1 MTNYIYSK
9 TLIMKNLLIKFIGL
23 VLIFSLFIPNT
34 YAGNKQRAG
43 QAGAGELLI
52 NPWARSSGFGGANV
66 ACIKG
71 FESIYLNVAG
81 TAFTHGTDLVFSR
94 TNWLK
99 GTDININAFGFSQ
112 KMGES
117 GVLSLAVMSMDFGE
131 IPITTVDLPDGGLG
145 TFHPQYTNITL
156 AFAKEF
162 SNSIYGGFAVKI
174 INEGISNLTAS
185 GVALDAGIQYVTG
198 SHQQIHFGITMKNVG
213 PTMKFTGDGMSFRG
227 GTADGPTMTVEQ
239 RSADFELPSLI
250 KIAFAYDINLAES
263 HMVTLAGSFTSN
275 SFTKDQLN
283 FGMQY
288 NYHDIVFLRGGYV
301 YEDGIFDSEKR
312 TTVYTG
318 PTAGASI
325 QIPFNK
331 EKGQTFSIDYSYRP
345 TDPFDGTH
353 SLGVKISL

>member
-1 MTNYIYSK
+1 MK
-9 TLIMKNLLIKFIGL
+9 KVLINFIGL
-23 VLIFSLFIPNT
+23 VLILTLFIPRS
-34 YAGNKQRAG
+34 YAGNKQRVG
-43 QAGAGELLI
+43 QAGAHELLI

-71 FESIYLNVAG
+71 FESLYLNVAG
-81 TAFTHGTDLVFSR
+81 TAFTHGTDLVFAR

-99 GTDININAFGFSQ
+99 GTDINVNAFGFSQ
-112 KMGES
+112 RMGET

-131 IPITTVDLPDGGLG
+131 IPITTVELPDGGTG

-162 SNSIYGGFAVKI
+162 SNSIYGGFALKVV
-174 INEGISNLTAS
+174 NEGISNLSAS

-198 SHQQIHFGITMKNVG
+198 SHEQIHFGITMKNVG
-213 PTMKFTGDGMSFRG
+213 PTMKFKGDGMSVRG
-227 GTADGPTMTVEQ
+227 STSEGPIMTLEY
-239 RSADFELPSLI
+239 RSAEFELPSLI
-250 KIAFAYDINLAES
+250 KIAFAYDINFTET
-263 HMVTLAGSFTSN
+263 HIVTLAGNFTSN
-275 SFTKDQLN
+275 SFSKDQFS
-283 FGMQY
+283 FGLQY
-288 NYHDIVFLRGGYV
+288 NYHNMIMLRGGYV
-301 YEDGIFDSEKR
+301 YEDGILDEEKR

-318 PTAGASI
+318 PTAGVSV

-353 SLGVKISL
+353 SIGVKISL